1 MSSSSK
7 KLARN
12 LTAMGVAAAVA
23 LAPALS
29 GAAANAAPPRPWMN
43 TALTDSQ
50 RAHKLLNAMNFSQKV
65 HMLSGQKPL
74 TDHTPAIGYI
84 PPIPELGIPE
94 MVQSDGPAGV
104 RNGKDP
110 ATKFPSPI
118 AYAASWDL
126 ATANLQGQLLGEE
139 SQALGTDVLLGPG
152 FNMARNPR
160 GGRTFEYYG
169 EDPFLSGTIAAA
181 NVRGIQSKNVIATLK
196 HYTANNQETLRNINS
211 SEVPLRALNEIYLKP
226 FEIAVKGS
234 QPGAVMC
241 SYNAING
248 VHGCSNAYT
257 LITKLRKAWGFD
269 GFVMTDYPASW
280 SPTDIKNGLNI
291 EMPLTFMTSE
301 PSIKLAI
308 AQGKM
313 SEKDVDARVFETLHM
328 MFRFGM
334 FDRPKT
340 ITKVNVQR
348 GDDAARKVA
357 ERGAVLLKNS
367 KKTLPLSTK
376 KHRKIAIS
384 GDAATGSIA
393 GLGSSNVKAT
403 KTDKPLDE
411 IKKRSKG
418 AKVTYNRTLDVANA
432 VKNAKNAD
440 VAIVYVSGISA
451 EAFDRPSID
460 LSAADNKLVEA
471 VSEVNKNTVVI
482 THTGGPITMPWI
494 NKVAAVLNMW
504 QPGQAGGKATARLL
518 YGDVNPSGHLPQTF
532 PLFDGQWP
540 ASTMDQFPGKYLG
553 MRPTYSE
560 GIYIGYRWYQKQN
573 VKPLFPFGYGLS
585 YTSFKYSAPKLLT
598 TNGGK
603 NSKVKVQLK
612 VTNTGNRAGA
622 TVPQVYVR
630 KPGKNIDVPLKELAA
645 YKKVYLKPGQS
656 KTVTLTIDPDQLAV
670 WTAQGDKFIVQPGVY
685 KIFVGQ
691 NVNATPMVMHYT
703 VR

>member
-7 KLARN
+7 KMTRT
-12 LTAMGVAAAVA
+12 LTALGVAVAVA
-23 LAPALS
+23 LSPALS

-43 TALTDSQ
+43 TALTDAQ
-50 RAHKLLNAMNFSQKV
+50 RAGKLLKAMNFSQKV
-65 HMLSGQKPL
+65 HMLSGKKPL

-94 MVQSDGPAGV
+94 MVQSDGPAGL

-126 ATANLQGQLLGEE
+126 GIAHLQGKLLGEE
-139 SQALGTDVLLGPG
+139 SLALGTDVLLGPG

-181 NVRGIQSKNVIATLK
+181 NVRGIQSKSVIATLK
-196 HYTANNQETLRNINS
+196 HYTANNQETFRNINS

-301 PSIKLAI
+301 ASIKLAI
-308 AQGKM
+308 KQGKM

-340 ITKVNVQR
+340 ITPINVQR
-348 GDDAARKVA
+348 GNTVA
-357 ERGAVLLKNS
+357 QKIAEQGAVLLKNDN
-367 KKTLPLSTK
+367 KMLPLNDK

-403 KTDKPLDE
+403 ESDTPLDE

-418 AKVTYNRTLDVANA
+418 AKVTYNRTIDVSNA
-432 VKNAKNAD
+432 VKNAKDAD
-440 VAIVYVSGISA
+440 VAIVYVSGVSA
-451 EAFDRPSID
+451 EAFDRPSIN
-460 LSAADNKLVEA
+460 LTAGDNKLVEA
-471 VSEVNKNTVVI
+471 VAEANKNTVVVA
-482 THTGGPITMPWI
+482 HTGGPITMPWI

-518 YGDVNPSGHLPQTF
+518 SGDANPSGHLPQTF
-532 PLFDGQWP
+532 PLYDGQWP
-540 ASTMDQFPGKYLG
+540 ANTMEQFPGKYLG
-553 MRPTYSE
+553 MRPTYTE
-560 GIYIGYRWYQKQN
+560 GIYIGYRWYQKEN

-585 YTSFKYSAPKLLT
+585 YTNFKYSAPKLLT
-598 TNGGK
+598 TSGGK
-603 NSKVKVQLK
+603 NSK
-612 VTNTGNRAGA
+612 
-622 TVPQVYVR
+622 
-630 KPGKNIDVPLKELAA
+630 
-645 YKKVYLKPGQS
+645 
-656 KTVTLTIDPDQLAV
+656 
-670 WTAQGDKFIVQPGVY
+670 
-685 KIFVGQ
+685 
-691 NVNATPMVMHYT
+691 
-703 VR
+703 